1 MFLNVDDTYKL
12 IQQLTNFAVQNL
24 LSKSQEFKK
33 DILPH
38 LNRLNSAKFV
48 SHLKR
53 DLDAKSRSESFRN
66 MFRLPNG
73 EMLDGNVICS
83 IWAPYNKRYI
93 RGKIYVSSNY
103 VCFASKV
110 SLK

>member
-1 MFLNVDDTYKL
+1 MFINIDDTYKL

-33 DILPH
+33 DLLPQ
-38 LNRLNSAKFV
+38 LDRQSSSKFV

-53 DLDAKSRSESFRN
+53 DLDAKARSESFRT

-73 EMLDGNVICS
+73 EMLDGNVVCS
-83 IWAPYNKRYI
+83 VWAPYNKRHI
-93 RGKIYVSSNY
+93 RGKIFVSSNY

-110 SLK
+110 IN